1 MSTRLSHPL
10 LRTLLFFVLALA
22 VSLPMPALAA
32 PVRQA
37 TVVDEALLVAY
48 YESEAID
55 DEGIEIIV
63 GLAFYDDGAFEL
75 SLNLVDEEEFL
86 SARGEFVETDDGL
99 LLTVLTVEDEPVD
112 ELVELEAVW
121 DADDSLVILGG
132 PDGPLGEED
141 IILYAVA
148 LEGEEEVIG
157 LDGVYISAIQPS
169 ETSAGVVY
177 LINLL
182 PEGDAS
188 MSSDYLDLNP
198 PVFEVGTWVDN
209 GDDTVTL
216 EIVGTVDEEYDEP
229 IIIDFVVGASGEL
242 TVADLVLY
250 PLIWLT
256 TDIGAQEEET
266 VVVEYLTYVGE
277 FVMPD
282 TDELVVLTMLLYDDG
297 SVSITDEEGTAT
309 VYGEWT
315 LDETT
320 LFIAL
325 LEDDDGALE
334 EVIELVF
341 EADEEGAWVA
351 VDYPVDIFGE
361 DGLVFYPVD
370 EDEVE

>member
-48 YESEAID
+48 YESEVID

-216 EIVGTVDEEYDEP
+216 EIVGTIDEEYDEP
-229 IIIDFVVGASGEL
+229 IVIDFEVGASGEL

-282 TDELVVLTMLLYDDG
+282 SDELVVLTMLLYDDG

>member
-48 YESEAID
+48 YESEVID

-229 IIIDFVVGASGEL
+229 IVIDFVVGASGEL

-266 VVVEYLTYVGE
+266 VIVEYLIYVGE

-282 TDELVVLTMLLYDDG
+282 SDELVVLTMLLYDDG